1 MLRMRTSPRSS
12 TPNSWSCST
21 CGPWCGPCR
30 QIAPILQQLSK
41 DFAGRIKV
49 VKVNVDDNRAT
60 SERFG
65 VQSIPLVHLLKDG
78 QSVDMI
84 LGAASAPT
92 YRQRIEAA
100 LP

>member
-1 MLRMRTSPRSS
+1 M
-12 TPNSWSCST
+12 
-21 CGPWCGPCR
+21 
-30 QIAPILQQLSK
+30 
-41 DFAGRIKV
+41 
-49 VKVNVDDNRAT
+49 DDNRAT